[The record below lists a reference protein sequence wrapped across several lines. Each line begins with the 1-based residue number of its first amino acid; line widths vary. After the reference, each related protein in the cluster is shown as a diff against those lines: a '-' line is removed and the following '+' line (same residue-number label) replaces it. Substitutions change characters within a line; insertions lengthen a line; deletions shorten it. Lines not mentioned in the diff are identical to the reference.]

1 MCKVNGVCM
10 FKLDENYLIKGD
22 NLEVMKKLLPYYKN
36 KIKCIYIDP
45 PYNTGS
51 KSFNYNDNFSSLDL
65 IQKYLKVDLNKAKE
79 LKKDKFIGSKV
90 WIEFMKERLIIAKEF
105 LREDG
110 IIWVQCDDN
119 EQEYLK
125 VLMDEIFGR
134 SSYETTFY
142 IQVRYEGKTLTEKN
156 NYQKLVENILCYK
169 SKNFKPNKDRT
180 LYSIKNFCFEIQTNE
195 TPNKILTLGNK
206 KVEIFFKD
214 NYQITKVKPN
224 INALKET
231 WASGTVLRNNS
242 SRKFFDNFISKRE
255 NETGSLYKVYEIG
268 DDGLGYR
275 FFTNKKK
282 ENSKRGKFYSGVPIN
297 RKQELQKNLSYKE
310 NSISNFI
317 DLSDSFGNCKHEGE
331 VLFNAGKKPEKLLKR
346 IIEISSN
353 ENDIIMDF
361 FAGSGTTLAVAHK
374 MNRHY
379 IGIEMNDYIE
389 SITYKRLMNVIN
401 GDQSGISKEVDW
413 KGGGSFNFIKLLE
426 L

>member
-297 RKQELQKNLSYKE
+297 RKQELQKK
-310 NSISNFI
+310 FI
-317 DLSDSFGNCKHEGE
+317 LQ
-331 VLFNAGKKPEKLLKR
+331 GKFHLK
-346 IIEISSN
+346 
-353 ENDIIMDF
+353 F
-361 FAGSGTTLAVAHK
+361 
-374 MNRHY
+374 Y
-379 IGIEMNDYIE
+379 
-389 SITYKRLMNVIN
+389 
-401 GDQSGISKEVDW
+401 
-413 KGGGSFNFIKLLE
+413 
-426 L
+426 